1 VHTAHTP
8 GSRHK
13 HRLRSVLA
21 LTGGFLLVEVVVA
34 VSTGSLSL
42 LADAAHM
49 LVDAGGLL
57 MSLVAVW
64 FAERPAT
71 PAKTYGYYRVEILAA
86 LVNGVVLCLLAAGIL
101 IKAYERLWQPPHVA
115 GAPILVV
122 AALGLAVNLVGMALL
137 RSGAGE
143 SLNVRGAY
151 LELLGDAASSAAV
164 IVAGAVILLTGWA
177 IADPLASGAI
187 ALLILPR
194 TWTLLRQAVNVLLEG
209 ARRHRDR
216 VGAVRGA
223 GGAAHPRPAR
233 VDADLG
239 ARGHERSRRGGT
251 RHLGRSDPRGA
262 ARHPARPL
270 RHRPHHH
277 PGRDRAVAAAPH
289 RLPARVAGAASFR
302 LPPFP
307 DGPARKGRG
316 VRVRARAR
324 SGRSASAGR
333 GCSRSRC

>member
-209 ARRHRDR
+209 APAHLDVTEIESALCAAPGVRRIHDLHVWTLTSGREAMSVHVVVEPDTSADR
-216 VGAVRGA
+216 ILEELHVIL
-223 GGAAHPRPAR
+223 HAR
-233 VDADLG
+233 FGIDHTTIQVETEPSPLLRIA
-239 ARGHERSRRGGT
+239 S
-251 RHLGRSDPRGA
+251 PRG
-262 ARHPARPL
+262 
-270 RHRPHHH
+270 
-277 PGRDRAVAAAPH
+277 
-289 RLPARVAGAASFR
+289 
-302 LPPFP
+302 
-307 DGPARKGRG
+307 
-316 VRVRARAR
+316 
-324 SGRSASAGR
+324 
-333 GCSRSRC
+333 